1 MPPWLF
7 TFLKYAAVALAAV
20 CIVSGPVMATIWRM
34 RMWPLTQAGEVPP
47 GPATGAGTGAL
58 PAPEPVLPLCATEPP
73 RVPPEVPAEDPAAVP
88 ADVPAAA
95 PADVPAAE
103 PDDAPVDPWAAA
115 EPVSPV
121 EGREASPPVAAPPN
135 RASPTF

>member
-20 CIVSGPVMATIWRM
+20 CIVSGPVIATIWPM

-47 GPATGAGTGAL
+47 GPATGAGAGAL
-58 PAPEPVLPLCATEPP
+58 PAPEALPPLRAAEPAP
-73 RVPPEVPAEDPAAVP
+73 GPAEVPAEDPAAG
-88 ADVPAAA
+88 
-95 PADVPAAE
+95 
-103 PDDAPVDPWAAA
+103 PDDAPVDPWAV
-115 EPVSPV
+115 PDPLSPV
-121 EGREASPPVAAPPN
+121 EGREASPPVVAPPS

>member
-1 MPPWLF
+1 M
-7 TFLKYAAVALAAV
+7 
-20 CIVSGPVMATIWRM
+20 
-34 RMWPLTQAGEVPP
+34 
-47 GPATGAGTGAL
+47 
-58 PAPEPVLPLCATEPP
+58 
-73 RVPPEVPAEDPAAVP
+73 P

-121 EGREASPPVAAPPN
+121 EGREASPPVLAPPS